1 MVLKSSHTG
10 TEVTGTKTFAHNPLP
25 LLSTLQD
32 TIGGKLAYKGRLDLD
47 NCQIVDLPDGCKWFL
62 NAWFD
67 SLLAPNVHIQYTQCV
82 RTYCIARNFRG
93 RKLSRIS
100 QFYGYLREV
109 FSTKFGGVASFGT
122 AKATN
127 PRKFSPQISY
137 FQQFVPPKFPAIQ

>member
-1 MVLKSSHTG
+1 MYIAAIIVVLKSSHTG

-67 SLLAPNVHIQYTQCV
+67 SLLAMFIKPRPDIHNV
-82 RTYCIARNFRG
+82 
-93 RKLSRIS
+93 
-100 QFYGYLREV
+100 
-109 FSTKFGGVASFGT
+109 
-122 AKATN
+122 
-127 PRKFSPQISY
+127 
-137 FQQFVPPKFPAIQ
+137 